1 MGRGPVRDRLRNF
14 VSSLR
19 RRPFVWFVVS
29 VVVRLGQ
36 ANAGDLA
43 AGLSYY
49 AFLSLFPL
57 LAGAIAVLGFFLPS
71 ATVQTRVLQFFER
84 YLPGS
89 PQIIE
94 RNIQGIVT
102 VRGVLGIIGIAGL
115 LWTGSVVFS
124 GLERAINRT
133 WGTPVRRPFY
143 LRKLRDIGLAAAMG
157 LTFYLSMGL
166 SAFTAVFPSVDVSAA
181 GSVAGVAGRV
191 TSLLLIFATFVL
203 VYEYMPNT
211 VTRWRHVWPAAA
223 VAALIFEL
231 ARTAFALY
239 LAHFA
244 RYEVIYGSLGALAAL
259 LVWLYVSAY
268 TVLVGAA
275 LAVEY
280 GHRSG

>member
-1 MGRGPVRDRLRNF
+1 MRDRLRNF

-29 VVVRLGQ
+29 VVVRLGK

-102 VRGVLGIIGIAGL
+102 VRGVLGIVGIAGL

-181 GSVAGVAGRV
+181 GPVAGVAGRV

-268 TVLVGAA
+268 TALVGAA

-280 GHRSG
+280 SHRRG